1 MKKKKTFHI
10 GTGIT
15 SLLMIFVVL
24 CLTTFGILSYTSANA
39 EVALTKKN
47 SDYVDAYYNAY
58 SKGSIALSDIDRAIY
73 NISEQEDIE
82 IYHKLV
88 EEAVVDIKSAGCTFE
103 FVKDDKDMYISVII
117 YVTDKQQLFMSLK
130 VNEQSDSK
138 RYQVVSSYLKS
149 ELGDEVYE
157 EELPDMWGE

>member
-1 MKKKKTFHI
+1 MKKKKTFPI

-47 SDYVDAYYNAY
+47 SDYVLAYYDAY
-58 SKGSIALSDIDRAIY
+58 SKGSVVLANIDNIIFNASNIEDNNTYYDTIRKKVTALNMD
-73 NISEQEDIE
+73 
-82 IYHKLV
+82 
-88 EEAVVDIKSAGCTFE
+88 GCGFE
-103 FVKDDKDMYISVII
+103 FKLEDKGMII
-117 YVTDKQQLFMSLK
+117 DIFIDITNKQQMFTSIK
-130 VNEQSDSK
+130 VNSQTDTQ
-138 RYQVVSSYLKS
+138 RYNVLCNYLKS
-149 ELGDEVYE
+149 EYGDEAYE